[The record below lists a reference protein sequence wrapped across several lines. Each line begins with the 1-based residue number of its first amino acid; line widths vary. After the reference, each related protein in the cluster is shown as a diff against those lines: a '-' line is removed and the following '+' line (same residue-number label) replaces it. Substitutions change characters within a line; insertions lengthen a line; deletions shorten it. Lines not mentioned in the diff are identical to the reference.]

1 MGSSISNFI
10 VLSPITII
18 YCLGFTELCYFPFKI
33 QILQE
38 TILQWLLPQLRNCLQ
53 TKHNNAFRIY
63 GTVDKLFN
71 RNSCINSFTETGE
84 RPLPTRLRGT
94 STRSDRGPI
103 EPGDLNTFTIAAVT
117 LKEHNLIDEKHKKIG
132 KRGKFSAISL
142 GSSRVNTSRGW
153 WKWNFVIE
161 RLTLRLTS

>member
-1 MGSSISNFI
+1 MGSILSYFI
-10 VLSPITII
+10 VLSPIVITN
-18 YCLGFTELCYFPFKI
+18 CQDRWTLPFSF
-33 QILQE
+33 QNTDLARDHPALILR
-38 TILQWLLPQLRNCLQ
+38 WLLPQLRKCLQ

-132 KRGKFSAISL
+132 KRGFFFGHI
-142 GSSRVNTSRGW
+142 
-153 WKWNFVIE
+153 
-161 RLTLRLTS
+161 LRE